1 MAQTRLHFRQMLPD
15 LHDTCCRHPGKIVDT
30 FSPFLDELAGVAIE
44 RFIVEAELYSVV
56 SYQYFS
62 SGS

>member
-1 MAQTRLHFRQMLPD
+1 M
-15 LHDTCCRHPGKIVDT
+15 DT
-30 FSPFLDELAGVAIE
+30 FSPLLNELAGVAIE

-56 SYQYFS
+56 SCQYFS